1 MLECGLSS
9 SFSALSTTVR
19 YDASSVPGFVI
30 QHSISLVLVLGS
42 LQIGYWC
49 PSYPYLQPLRLQTAL
64 CTVVAIGG

>member
-19 YDASSVPGFVI
+19 QDTSSVPGIVI

-42 LQIGYWC
+42 LQIGYRY
-49 PSYPYLQPLRLQTAL
+49 PSYSYLQHLRLQTAL
-64 CTVVAIGG
+64 RTVVAIGR